1 MDENSET
8 RWQSKRK
15 WFLIN
20 TCVGAFL
27 IGLSLTG
34 YYPTEY
40 YYLKKAVKVDN
51 PDLYFGLSW
60 AFLYSSGV
68 VSSFVGSY
76 YADRTKHVR
85 HICLLE
91 DVFNIVGNIMYA
103 LYYSPAFIL
112 LGQLLVGT
120 TAARASASIGELFRI
135 DDSTEI
141 SRKIATAGIFQ
152 VLGTVAGPCTTY
164 LFQYVEFNLGNWKIN
179 IGNAIG
185 IAMLLLYVIQLILNY
200 FSLHN
205 VSKEYTLK
213 DGFNCVIDKNK
224 NDNFECTES
233 LTFSEKYKLALRA
246 TLKNKHI
253 RFWYFVTFVAS
264 YARRMIQI
272 SIVIKAAQYLHW
284 GETDI
289 ALAWII
295 SLCGGVIP
303 SSIICTLLSKQ
314 LNDFYQF
321 LASMIMLLLALL
333 LLGLLPMV
341 KDYYNIA
348 RWITLVIAILL
359 NISAFQFTVFSKSI
373 LAKFV
378 PENIQSISEGIRNLF
393 YQTSAL
399 LGGLT
404 VIFPAKYLSQ
414 TMFLLAFVI
423 SGCTGWYIAEQ
434 ATFMN
439 VKVISVKYAKAKY

>member
-1 MDENSET
+1 M
-8 RWQSKRK
+8 
-15 WFLIN
+15 
-20 TCVGAFL
+20 
-27 IGLSLTG
+27 
-34 YYPTEY
+34 
-40 YYLKKAVKVDN
+40 
-51 PDLYFGLSW
+51 
-60 AFLYSSGV
+60 
-68 VSSFVGSY
+68 
-76 YADRTKHVR
+76 
-85 HICLLE
+85 
-91 DVFNIVGNIMYA
+91 
-103 LYYSPAFIL
+103 
-112 LGQLLVGT
+112 
-120 TAARASASIGELFRI
+120 
-135 DDSTEI
+135 
-141 SRKIATAGIFQ
+141 
-152 VLGTVAGPCTTY
+152 
-164 LFQYVEFNLGNWKIN
+164 
-179 IGNAIG
+179 
-185 IAMLLLYVIQLILNY
+185 
-200 FSLHN
+200 
-205 VSKEYTLK
+205 
-213 DGFNCVIDKNK
+213 
-224 NDNFECTES
+224 
-233 LTFSEKYKLALRA
+233 
-246 TLKNKHI
+246 KNKHI

-295 SLCGGVIP
+295 SLRGGVIP

-359 NISAFQFTVFSKSI
+359 NISAFQFTVFSKCI